1 MSGPMSGP
9 SPATSPSCCTRSA
22 RDRCDWAVGVA
33 AATGAQPATPA
44 PSTQAKGKQSSA
56 TATTSATA
64 SAATNNATS
73 RATTD
78 SAATATPAI
87 KNLSSKVT
95 SRLQLRMDA
104 LRHSRSSSSPLRGQR
119 PSTVDAGLFEA
130 AAHGKSVKE
139 QAQAAARVLAEQGFV
154 VCRGGLQA
162 PIVEKARQEAQKL
175 YHGEHFQPGTYTAL
189 GKALINSSTGADA
202 VKRDDHTL
210 WLHQHLSA
218 VPGSTPDQQAVAKV
232 QTLAALDRLL
242 TRFGQDVIG
251 ALTEIA
257 QRDGVDDARGGGGG
271 GARRAPFARF
281 DDGTPLA
288 CTGRSDMMLA
298 CYPGGAAA
306 YGKHIDSVDGD
317 GREALDHG
325 RCFTLVY
332 YLNPTW
338 NEATDGGALRLYRP
352 PTPAAAAAAT
362 TPASSPGADRASG
375 GVGGAVGSEPEA
387 VDVYPHGDTLAIFRA
402 DRVVHEVCASHAP
415 RFACTIWFY
424 AGTRADR
431 EKAKERGAIAESA

>member
-1 MSGPMSGP
+1 MHQVCFAGNRAPHPMHAQHKNLESLHDSLCVSLVVRRVGRRRDEHIIASHMSGPMSGP

-44 PSTQAKGKQSSA
+44 PGTQAKGKQSSA
-56 TATTSATA
+56 TATTTATA

-202 VKRDDHTL
+202 DKRDDPRCGSIAPL
-210 WLHQHLSA
+210 G
-218 VPGSTPDQQAVAKV
+218 VPGNARPAGGGQGPDARRARS
-232 QTLAALDRLL
+232 AADPLRA
-242 TRFGQDVIG
+242 RRHR

-257 QRDGVDDARGGGGG
+257 KRDGADDARGGGGG
-271 GARRAPFARF
+271 GARRARLRASTTAR
-281 DDGTPLA
+281 
-288 CTGRSDMMLA
+288 RSHA
-298 CYPGGAAA
+298 
-306 YGKHIDSVDGD
+306 
-317 GREALDHG
+317 R
-325 RCFTLVY
+325 
-332 YLNPTW
+332 
-338 NEATDGGALRLYRP
+338 
-352 PTPAAAAAAT
+352 AAAT
-362 TPASSPGADRASG
+362 
-375 GVGGAVGSEPEA
+375 
-387 VDVYPHGDTLAIFRA
+387 
-402 DRVVHEVCASHAP
+402 
-415 RFACTIWFY
+415 
-424 AGTRADR
+424 
-431 EKAKERGAIAESA
+431 